1 MPRRRS
7 DATVRGERGAGSV
20 LTDVVNHILAAVRAL
35 LAALRVVAGFLL
47 VASVALNFINVI
59 ARYFFNASIFWAEEV
74 MLFFM
79 VGCVFLGSGVVAWS
93 GRQIKMDVIVGMM
106 PPKVREVL
114 DVFSELVFIAVAISI
129 VVFAWPVIRDLYN
142 FDQRSQS
149 AEVPLVHSPV
159 AHSDWSCHHGGA
171 GERAP
176 DRGHLSRS
184 ARAESLTMMAAAL
197 AYFVVP
203 AALLVLGLPIF
214 LVLLVTCLVVVL
226 LVADI
231 PTDAIQTYL
240 FSGLDNFPL
249 LAVPFF
255 VLAGEIMAQGGI
267 ARRVVVWVMCLI
279 GGVRGSLA
287 VTTVAASEL
296 FGAMA
301 HTAVGT
307 VVAVGRMIY
316 PSLKDGGYSERFAVG
331 LIASSG
337 AIAVVIPPSIA
348 MILYSVSAQQSAVA
362 LFTAGILPSL
372 LIGFVDALFVML
384 YARIKMVPL
393 TDPARWRAIWAS
405 TKEASWSIGTVVVIF
420 GGIYGGV
427 FTPTEAAGVAV
438 IYSLFVTMAVHREIG
453 PKELWNIIQSSV
465 FLISQILLIVTA
477 AGLYSWLLTT
487 SGIPQKIIGEIHAL
501 NMPPWALLLSL
512 NVVLLIMGSFL
523 EPPAAILILTPLL
536 LPLVQSVGVDPVHFG
551 IIMAVN
557 LSIGMYAP
565 PFGLNL
571 FASQAVFHIPLGTI
585 YRGVLP
591 FLAINFATLLVIT
604 YVPAISMVL
613 LGK

>member
-1 MPRRRS
+1 MS
-7 DATVRGERGAGSV
+7 
-20 LTDVVNHILAAVRAL
+20 AV
-35 LAALRVVAGFLL
+35 
-47 VASVALNFINVI
+47 
-59 ARYFFNASIFWAEEV
+59 
-74 MLFFM
+74 
-79 VGCVFLGSGVVAWS
+79 
-93 GRQIKMDVIVGMM
+93 
-106 PPKVREVL
+106 
-114 DVFSELVFIAVAISI
+114 
-129 VVFAWPVIRDLYN
+129 
-142 FDQRSQS
+142 
-149 AEVPLVHSPV
+149 
-159 AHSDWSCHHGGA
+159 
-171 GERAP
+171 
-176 DRGHLSRS
+176 
-184 ARAESLTMMAAAL
+184 L
-197 AYFVVP
+197 AYFVLP
-203 AALLVLGLPIF
+203 AILLVLGLPIF

-226 LVADI
+226 FIADV
-231 PTDAIQTYL
+231 PAAAVQTFL

-267 ARRVVVWVMCLI
+267 ARRVVVWVMSLI

-316 PSLKDGGYSERFAVG
+316 PSLREGGYNERFSVG

-348 MILYSVSAQQSAVA
+348 MILYSLSAQQSAIA

-372 LIGFVDALFVML
+372 LIGLVDAVYVMI

-393 TDPARWRAIWAS
+393 TSRARWETIWS
-405 TKEASWSIGTVVVIF
+405 TTKEAGWSIGTVVVIF
-420 GGIYGGV
+420 GGIYGGI

-438 IYSLFVTMAVHREIG
+438 IYSLFVTMVVHREVDF
-453 PKELWNIIQSSV
+453 PALWRIVQSSV
-465 FLISQILLIVTA
+465 YLISQILMIVTA

-487 SGIPQKIIGEIHAL
+487 SGIPQSIVAEINAL
-501 NMPPWALLLSL
+501 QMPAWALLLAI

-536 LPLVQSVGVDPVHFG
+536 LPLVQSVGVDPIHFG

-557 LSIGMYAP
+557 LSLGMYAP

-571 FASQAVFHIPLGTI
+571 FATQAVFQTPLGNI

-591 FLAINFATLLVIT
+591 FLAINFVTLLVIT